1 MTTEDPAIV
10 DPLMHGLRAKGL
22 KKGSVS
28 LVGAVAIGL
37 AATAPAY
44 SLTGALGHGADESGY
59 RFAWGDLRDP
69 VIEAVTGAGWTYK
82 PKKV

>member
-1 MTTEDPAIV
+1 MTEDAAII
-10 DPLMHGLRAKGL
+10 DPLMHGLRSKGL

-44 SLTGALGHGADESGY
+44 SLTGALGHGASESGY
-59 RFAWGDLRDP
+59 
-69 VIEAVTGAGWTYK
+69 
-82 PKKV
+82 